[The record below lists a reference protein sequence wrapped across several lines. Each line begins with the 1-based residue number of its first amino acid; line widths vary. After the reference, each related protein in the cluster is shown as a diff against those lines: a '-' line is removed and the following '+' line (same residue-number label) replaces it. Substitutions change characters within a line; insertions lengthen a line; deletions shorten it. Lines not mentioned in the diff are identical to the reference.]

1 MKDLQRGGVSLLFT
15 GDVMIFLSSIVV
27 ALVIRYQS
35 IPAESLI
42 TQHLGPFSFLIIIWV
57 LIYFALGLYD
67 RYILFTRKELL
78 GKIIQ
83 AQVINILLAVV
94 IFFSLPLSIEPK
106 TTLFIY
112 LVVSI
117 ALITAWR
124 LYLFPYIASAKSF
137 YVLVVGTGEEAA
149 DIIRVLKNNQYF
161 RQVDVNFIDT
171 KEYSDQSLV
180 VEALTEYAVNHR
192 IDIVVADLNEKLS
205 QALVPLFFDLSFMER
220 KVNFFSLTAFF
231 EQLHH
236 RIPPSLIGES
246 WLLENVSSQS
256 PHYAYDVAKRVID
269 VVGAIIMLV
278 PSIIIFP
285 LVAIGLKIQDGGAIF
300 YRTTRIGQF
309 NQSIEILKFRTMNG
323 RDTGTQALQS
333 KLYVTQLGL
342 FLRKLRIDE
351 LPQLFNVLKG
361 DLSFIGPR
369 PEIPELVDVYAE
381 NIPYYNL
388 RHFIKPGLSGWAQI
402 NNFDVPRQGV
412 DVKRTIDKLSFD
424 LYYLR
429 HRSLL
434 LDIEIALKTVNTV
447 LSRTGT

>member
-149 DIIRVLKNNQYF
+149 DIIRVLKNNQ
-161 RQVDVNFIDT
+161 T
-171 KEYSDQSLV
+171 SGCK
-180 VEALTEYAVNHR
+180 
-192 IDIVVADLNEKLS
+192 
-205 QALVPLFFDLSFMER
+205 
-220 KVNFFSLTAFF
+220 
-231 EQLHH
+231 
-236 RIPPSLIGES
+236 
-246 WLLENVSSQS
+246 
-256 PHYAYDVAKRVID
+256 
-269 VVGAIIMLV
+269 
-278 PSIIIFP
+278 
-285 LVAIGLKIQDGGAIF
+285 F
-300 YRTTRIGQF
+300 Y
-309 NQSIEILKFRTMNG
+309 
-323 RDTGTQALQS
+323 
-333 KLYVTQLGL
+333 
-342 FLRKLRIDE
+342 
-351 LPQLFNVLKG
+351 
-361 DLSFIGPR
+361 
-369 PEIPELVDVYAE
+369 
-381 NIPYYNL
+381 
-388 RHFIKPGLSGWAQI
+388 
-402 NNFDVPRQGV
+402 
-412 DVKRTIDKLSFD
+412 
-424 LYYLR
+424 
-429 HRSLL
+429 
-434 LDIEIALKTVNTV
+434 
-447 LSRTGT
+447 